1 VNVQIFLKKKLDCIK
16 LKEIVNTYIHP
27 FFYFYKNIRFMD
39 LIWLILGFILM
50 VVGIIGSIL
59 PVLPGPITGW
69 FGLLL
74 LHFSKAI
81 PMNYQ
86 LLGITLAIA
95 VTIFVLDYLIPGMG
109 AKKFGGSKKGATGA
123 TLGLIIGLIV
133 PIPFGFVI
141 GAFVGA
147 LAGELIHDPRDF
159 KRALKSAFGSFIGFL
174 ASVTMKI
181 MVSLVFMVI
190 FVYEVVTHWDNLNL
204 GF

>member
-1 VNVQIFLKKKLDCIK
+1 
-16 LKEIVNTYIHP
+16 
-27 FFYFYKNIRFMD
+27 MD
-39 LIWLILGFILM
+39 LVWIILGFILII
-50 VVGIIGSIL
+50 VGIIGSIL

-69 FGLLL
+69 LGLLL

-81 PMNYQ
+81 EMNYQ
-86 LLGITLAIA
+86 LLGITFAIA
-95 VTIFVLDYLIPGMG
+95 VIIFVLDYIIPGIG

-133 PIPFGFVI
+133 PIPLGFVI

-147 LAGELIHDPRDF
+147 LIGELIHDPKDL

-174 ASVTMKI
+174 ASVTMKL

-190 FVYEVVTHWDNLNL
+190 FIYEVVTYWDKFSF

>member
-1 VNVQIFLKKKLDCIK
+1 
-16 LKEIVNTYIHP
+16 
-27 FFYFYKNIRFMD
+27 MD

-69 FGLLL
+69 FGLLV
-74 LHFSKAI
+74 LHFSEAI

-95 VTIFVLDYLIPGMG
+95 VTIFVLDYLIPGMA

-147 LAGELIHDPRDF
+147 LIGELIHDPRDF

-190 FVYEVVTHWDNLNL
+190 FVYEVVIHWDNLNL

>member
-1 VNVQIFLKKKLDCIK
+1 
-16 LKEIVNTYIHP
+16 
-27 FFYFYKNIRFMD
+27 MD
-39 LIWLILGFILM
+39 LIWLILGFTLM
-50 VVGIIGSIL
+50 IVGVIGSVL

-86 LLGITLAIA
+86 LLGITFAIA
-95 VTIFVLDYLIPGMG
+95 VTIFVLDYIIPGLG

-123 TLGLIIGLIV
+123 TLGLIVGLLV
-133 PIPFGFVI
+133 PIPLGFVI

-147 LAGELIHDPRDF
+147 LIGELTHDPKDF

-174 ASVTMKI
+174 ASVSMKL
-181 MVSLVFMVI
+181 MVSLVLMVI
-190 FVYEVVTHWDNLNL
+190 FIYEVVTYWDNLNF

>member
-1 VNVQIFLKKKLDCIK
+1 
-16 LKEIVNTYIHP
+16 
-27 FFYFYKNIRFMD
+27 MD
-39 LIWLILGFILM
+39 LIWLILGFTLM
-50 VVGIIGSIL
+50 IVGIIGSVL

-74 LHFSKAI
+74 LHFSNAI

-86 LLGITLAIA
+86 LLGITFTIA
-95 VTIFVLDYLIPGMG
+95 VTIFVLDYIIPGLG

-123 TLGLIIGLIV
+123 TLGLIVGLIV
-133 PIPFGFVI
+133 PIPLGFVI

-147 LAGELIHDPRDF
+147 LIGELSHDPKDL

-174 ASVTMKI
+174 ASVTMKL
-181 MVSLVFMVI
+181 MVSLVLMVI
-190 FVYEVVTHWDNLNL
+190 FVYEVVSHWDKLNF